1 MKKLRPVHPSAGLE
15 ADYRRQLTRL
25 IQQMHDSVLYWLR
38 AAYRRDT
45 PHAMAADSAALELW
59 AVSEVGLTMDELPAA
74 ALQKSVNTLRR
85 RWTRR
90 WRETSGKL
98 ADYFAQSVEDRVAGT
113 LRRILAE
120 GGVLVKFQMTP
131 AMRDVVSATVK
142 QSVALIRSIP
152 AQYFAQVEGIVMRG
166 VQSGRDLGQVTRD
179 LQNQL
184 GVTKRRAAL
193 IAQDQNNKAT
203 ASMTRVRQLEAG
215 ITKARWLHS
224 AGGREPR
231 PTHVKAGRDRTVF
244 DVSKGWY
251 DPHEKRFIQ
260 PGELINCRCVSV
272 PVIEG
277 VTT

>member
-1 MKKLRPVHPSAGLE
+1 MKLRPVHPSAGIE
-15 ADYRRQLTRL
+15 AEYRVALRRL
-25 IQQMHDSVLYWLR
+25 VQQMHDSVLYWLR

-59 AVSEVGLTMDELPAA
+59 AVSEVGLAMDELPAT

-90 WRETSGKL
+90 WREASNKL

-113 LRRILAE
+113 LRRILAD
-120 GGVLVKFQMTP
+120 GGISVKFQQTQ
-131 AMRDVVSATVK
+131 AMRDVAAATVK

-184 GVTKRRAAL
+184 GVAKRRAAL
-193 IAQDQNNKAT
+193 IAQDQNEKAT
-203 ASMTRVRQLEAG
+203 ASMVRVRYLESG
-215 ITKARWLHS
+215 ITEAIWCHS
-224 AGGREPR
+224 AAGKEPR
-231 PTHVKAGRDRTVF
+231 PTHVKAGRDRIKF
-244 DVSKGWY
+244 DVARGWY

-260 PGELINCRCVSV
+260 PGELIRCRCFSI
-272 PVIEG
+272 PVING
-277 VTT
+277 VSF